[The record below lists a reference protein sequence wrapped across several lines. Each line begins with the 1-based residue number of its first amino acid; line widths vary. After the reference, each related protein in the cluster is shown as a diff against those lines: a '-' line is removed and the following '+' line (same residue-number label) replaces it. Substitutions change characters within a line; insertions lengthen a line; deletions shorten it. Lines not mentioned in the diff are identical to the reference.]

1 MPLFFSLNNLYSII
15 IPVFNEVDHI
25 PSLIKELKFFC
36 KTGHEVII
44 IDDGSNDGSYKALLN
59 QNFLNIFRF
68 QKNKGKGEAIKKG
81 IFESKN
87 EKLILFDG
95 DFELHPKEINK
106 LMILDSTKNIKC
118 VFGQRNN
125 LKKPLSFWS
134 LGNIIFSRIFSFINK
149 VELKDALCC
158 AKSFFKND
166 ILLDDLKAKK
176 FDIDVEITTM
186 LITKNS
192 SFKTVNINYRR
203 RGRIDGKKL
212 NIVDSLS
219 ILKRMLS

>member
-1 MPLFFSLNNLYSII
+1 M
-15 IPVFNEVDHI
+15 
-25 PSLIKELKFFC
+25 
-36 KTGHEVII
+36 
-44 IDDGSNDGSYKALLN
+44 
-59 QNFLNIFRF
+59 
-68 QKNKGKGEAIKKG
+68 
-81 IFESKN
+81 
-87 EKLILFDG
+87 
-95 DFELHPKEINK
+95 HPKEINK

-125 LKKPLSFWS
+125 LKKPLSFWN

-166 ILLDDLKAKK
+166 ILLGDLKAKK

-186 LITKNS
+186 LIAKNS
-192 SFKTVNINYRR
+192 SFKTVKINYRR

-212 NIVDSLS
+212 NIMDSLI